1 MNFNKNKLINAV
13 LRNYYNTFSF
23 TLDTND
29 FVPQKFN
36 KKIHNYIYKN
46 MKKKFK
52 EIDKEDKKYQ
62 QTFKKKQKLK
72 LKQKIQIE
80 DKPISKLVLFFK
92 SLLKR
97 KKRSE
102 FVKEKA
108 DYFCETKIDECDST
122 SALDNE
128 TSEINSCITNPE
140 Q

>member
-52 EIDKEDKKYQ
+52 EIDKEDKRYQ
-62 QTFKKKQKLK
+62 RELK
-72 LKQKIQIE
+72 LKIKNKKDKKFSIKLIFIELKQKFRYLYLKKKHRLLNYREKENSEIQN
-80 DKPISKLVLFFK
+80 
-92 SLLKR
+92 
-97 KKRSE
+97 
-102 FVKEKA
+102 KEK
-108 DYFCETKIDECDST
+108 
-122 SALDNE
+122 
-128 TSEINSCITNPE
+128 
-140 Q
+140 